1 MTENSLTYKIFT
13 EFVKGK
19 KIAIA
24 GVGVSNL
31 PLVEFFTYLGG
42 EVVCCDRKPADK
54 FDKKTLNLLKKNCRE
69 IFLGEDYLDHF
80 DGCDM
85 ILRSP
90 GIRYDRPEFVRAVE
104 RGAVLTGEIELFVAL
119 CPCKTIGITGSDGK
133 TTTTTLI
140 YEMLKKSG
148 RKCFI
153 GGNIGYPLLNR
164 IEEIGADDVAVIELS
179 SFQLHNMRV
188 SPDVAVITNIAP
200 NHLDYHIDYQEYQD
214 AKKNIYL
221 NGDTKLIVN
230 YDNDITREIGL
241 SRRGKNTVFFSK
253 TEKTRGG
260 VYIRDGHIYAGDKP
274 VMRAGDIKIPG
285 IHNVE
290 NYMAAIG
297 AVGNM
302 VTAEDIKSVAES
314 FGGVAHRMELVREKD
329 GIRYYN
335 DSIASSPTRTSA
347 GLRAFDDKII
357 LIAGGYDKHI
367 PYTDFGEV
375 VADCVKHLILIG
387 DTAKAIGESTVA
399 ALERRGESMP
409 IEYCAT
415 FEEAVTKAHLAAKAG
430 DRVVLSPASA
440 SFDMFTNFE
449 ERGNIFK
456 DLVNKL

>member
-1 MTENSLTYKIFT
+1 MTENSLTYKVFT
-13 EFVKGK
+13 EFVKGR

-31 PLVEFFTYLGG
+31 PLIEFFTRLGG
-42 EVVCCDRKPADK
+42 EVVCCDRKTADK
-54 FDKKTLNLLKKNCRE
+54 FDKKTLDLLNRNCRSV
-69 IFLGEDYLDHF
+69 FLGEDYLDHF
-80 DGCDM
+80 GGCDM

-90 GIRYDRPEFVRAVE
+90 GIRYDRPEFVKAVQN
-104 RGAVLTGEIELFVAL
+104 GAVLTGEIELFVAF

-140 YEMLKKSG
+140 YEMLKSSG
-148 RKCFI
+148 RRCFI
-153 GGNIGYPLLNR
+153 GGNIGAPLLNR
-164 IEEIGADDVAVIELS
+164 IEDIGADDVAVIELS

-200 NHLDYHIDYQEYQD
+200 NHLDYHTDYQEYQD
-214 AKKNIYL
+214 AKKNIYS
-221 NGDTKLIVN
+221 NGNTKLVVN
-230 YDNDITREIGL
+230 YDNYITREIGL
-241 SRRGKNTVFFSK
+241 SHTEGETIFFSK
-253 TEKTRGG
+253 TEKTDGG
-260 VYIRDGHIYAGDKP
+260 VRLNEDFIYIGEEPMIRT
-274 VMRAGDIKIPG
+274 GDIRIPG

-297 AVGNM
+297 AVGDM
-302 VTAEDIKSVAES
+302 VSREHIKKVAVN

-329 GIRYYN
+329 GVKYYN
-335 DSIASSPTRTSA
+335 DSIASSPTRTAA

-387 DTAKAIGESTVA
+387 DTAAAIGDSTRN
-399 ALERRGESMP
+399 ALERRGETMP
-409 IEYCAT
+409 IEYCTT
-415 FEEAVTKAHLAAKAG
+415 FREAVTKACLAADKG

-440 SFDMFTNFE
+440 SFDMFKNFE
-449 ERGNIFK
+449 ERGNTFK